1 VIADG
6 GFCTVTV
13 PLTAVAADAGVS
25 AEAVAAAEG
34 LPLDSLEP
42 PHPASSSGATSND
55 ATTSF
60 RMGGIPRDGIG
71 AHRMRRTGT
80 SPHVDAG
87 QNFHVTAGRCAT
99 KDVVLAA
106 FTRDEEMSSPRE
118 LPVPAMHRETNGK

>member
-1 VIADG
+1 
-6 GFCTVTV
+6 
-13 PLTAVAADAGVS
+13 
-25 AEAVAAAEG
+25 
-34 LPLDSLEP
+34 
-42 PHPASSSGATSND
+42 
-55 ATTSF
+55 
-60 RMGGIPRDGIG
+60 MGGIPRDGIG

-118 LPVPAMHRETNGK
+118 LPVPAMHRETSGNEFDTIYLS